1 MKAINNTI
9 VLLISGLL
17 IIFASCKNDDKKG
30 QKAGGKPN
38 NVSAEVYV
46 LKPEMFQQ
54 DYTASGTLVPNEEV
68 DIHPEINGRVT
79 GILFKEGTF
88 VRKGQTL
95 VTLFDT
101 DIRAEIQ
108 KLKSQK
114 ALQNK
119 LLERQKELVDIG
131 GISRQDF
138 ETTQTGIA
146 TIDADI
152 AAQEAALRRTKIIAP
167 FDGIIGIRSI
177 SVGAIV
183 SPATTIAILQQ
194 VNPMKIDFAVPEQY
208 HANLKTGK
216 SVLFTV
222 AGAQGAKTGSI
233 NSVDPGADVAT
244 RTLRVRA
251 IVPNAD
257 RSLLAGS
264 FAEVKIPFESSA
276 TALLIP
282 TQAVIPTTRDK
293 KVAVITNGKAE
304 MVTVKLGTRLEDKV
318 EILEGLKSGDTIL
331 TTGLMQVKPGM
342 EVKVIKING

>member
-1 MKAINNTI
+1 MKWIKNTI
-9 VLLISGLL
+9 VLLISGALVV
-17 IIFASCKNDDKKG
+17 FSSCKSGDSKG
-30 QKAGGKPN
+30 QKAGAKPN

-68 DIHPEINGRVT
+68 EIHPEITGRVT
-79 GILFKEGTF
+79 GILFKEGSF

-95 VTLFDT
+95 VTLFDA

-108 KLKSQK
+108 KLKAQK

-131 GISRQDF
+131 GISKQDF

-146 TIDADI
+146 SIDADI
-152 AAQEAALRRTKIIAP
+152 AAQEAALRRTKILAP

-177 SVGAIV
+177 SEGAIV
-183 SPATTIAILQQ
+183 STATTIAILQQ
-194 VNPMKIDFAVPEQY
+194 VNPMKIDFSIPEQY
-208 HANLKTGK
+208 HANLKPGK
-216 SVLFTV
+216 SVFFTV
-222 AGAQGAKTGSI
+222 TGLQGAKTGSI

-257 RSLLAGS
+257 RTLLAGS
-264 FAEVKIPFESSA
+264 FAEVKIPFESSNA
-276 TALLIP
+276 ALLIP

-293 KVAVITNGKAE
+293 KVAVISNGKAE

-318 EILEGLKSGDTIL
+318 EILEGLKSGDTVL
-331 TTGLMQVKPGM
+331 TTGLMQVKAGM
-342 EVKVIKING
+342 DVKVTKVNG